1 MELLFVVLG
10 GIVVGAIAHVV
21 MPWRAVRG
29 TLVGPA
35 LGGIAAAVL
44 WEALTWAGWG
54 YGDTW
59 IWIVALV
66 GAAVVAVV
74 VEWITGPR
82 RVRADEQFYR
92 VAAKPTTDAA

>member
-10 GIVVGAIAHVV
+10 GIVVGALAHVV
-21 MPWRAVRG
+21 MPWRAFRG
-29 TLVGPA
+29 VLVGPA
-35 LGGIAAAVL
+35 VGGIAAAVL
-44 WEALTWAGWG
+44 WEVLTWAGWG

-66 GAAVVAVV
+66 GAAVVAIV